1 MGDVKDLQVFKYA
14 FELSMEL
21 FKISRM
27 FPVEERYSLTSQ
39 IVRSSRAVCAC
50 LAEAYRKRQ
59 YTAHFVAK
67 LSDADMENSET
78 QVWLMFALECKYI
91 SEQQYNDLNAKSMRV
106 GRMLSHM
113 ISYPE
118 KFQAANRQ
126 PPTAN
131 KNQQLN

>member
-50 LAEAYRKRQ
+50 LAEAYR
-59 YTAHFVAK
+59 
-67 LSDADMENSET
+67 S
-78 QVWLMFALECKYI
+78 
-91 SEQQYNDLNAKSMRV
+91 
-106 GRMLSHM
+106 
-113 ISYPE
+113 
-118 KFQAANRQ
+118 
-126 PPTAN
+126 
-131 KNQQLN
+131 